1 MTKNIN
7 PFSGIGSSVLYAKN
21 KMVVFGDPPNDDLV
35 VEQKNIKIKKPV
47 LYKSGVDQNVEED
60 ALEELL
66 AIVQLLT
73 YADAVAQF
81 VINSNLLQSI
91 KESMKNWSSTH
102 LRMFTHHG
110 KLRVVMFDCRMNDQ
124 KLRVTRKNSLQ
135 LRYLEWEVRI
145 LKDFSFT
152 MKSSSLGKLPVDDY
166 AVRVGDN
173 GICSFVS
180 AKKSVQFLL
189 RDQELHEPLVTFQSP
204 RIDAEIVFAP
214 VPNF

>member
-1 MTKNIN
+1 MTKNN
-7 PFSGIGSSVLYAKN
+7 HSFSGIGSSILYAKN
-21 KMVVFGDPPNDDLV
+21 QMVVFGDPPNDDLV
-35 VEQKNIKIKKPV
+35 VEQKHIKVKSPV

-60 ALEELL
+60 ALEELMTK
-66 AIVQLLT
+66 VQLLT
-73 YADAVAQF
+73 YSDAVAQF
-81 VINSNLLQSI
+81 GINSNLLQSI

-102 LRMFTHHG
+102 LRMFTHLG

-124 KLRVTRKNSLQ
+124 KLRVARKNSLQ
-135 LRYLEWEVRI
+135 LRYLDWEVRI

-152 MKSSSLGKLPVDDY
+152 MKSSSFGKLPVDDY

-173 GICSFVS
+173 GICSFAS
-180 AKKSVQFLL
+180 AKKNVQFLL

-204 RIDAEIVFAP
+204 LIGAEIVFAP